1 MSGGER
7 ERLRRPLALD
17 PELFIGYT
25 SVNKYKKG
33 VPFLKPADGY

>member
-1 MSGGER
+1 MSGER
-7 ERLRRPLALD
+7 ERDSEKPLALD

-33 VPFLKPADGY
+33 APFLKPADGC